1 MSEQT
6 MQHHDEQVMGISTM
20 ARWGRIAFGVL
31 SWLVFIGVIVQVTL
45 AGSGIFVD
53 YSRFDIHRSLG
64 YFLILPSVLMIVAA
78 FMGHLPRQR
87 IGQSFGLLV
96 MIVLQ
101 IVFVEIRDTGLEELA
116 ALHVLNAFGIF
127 GNSLDLARGSLAYL
141 RPTPTPEQA

>member
-6 MQHHDEQVMGISTM
+6 MQQHNEVVGLSTV
-20 ARWGRIAFGVL
+20 ARWGRLAFGIL
-31 SWLVFIGVIVQVTL
+31 SWLMFIGVIVQIIL
-45 AGSGIFVD
+45 AGSGVFVD

-78 FMGHLPRQR
+78 FMGRLGRQR

-96 MIVLQ
+96 MLVLQ
-101 IVFVEIRDTGLEELA
+101 IVFVEIRDTSLEELA

-127 GNSLDLARGSLAYL
+127 GNSLDLARGSISYL
-141 RPTPTPEQA
+141 RPTPEPAHS